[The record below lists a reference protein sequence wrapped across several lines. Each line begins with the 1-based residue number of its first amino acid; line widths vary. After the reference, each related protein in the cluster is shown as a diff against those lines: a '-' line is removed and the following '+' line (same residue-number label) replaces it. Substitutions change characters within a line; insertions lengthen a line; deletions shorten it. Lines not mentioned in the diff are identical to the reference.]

1 MRFGTE
7 VQWRVYRQISPQEH
21 QFIIEGFDFIYVL
34 MLVLLLSLLP
44 ICLLGNSLST
54 WMFLNTLQL
63 IAHMPLLNTL
73 MPANLH
79 LFLAKYLDFVRLSPA
94 NLF

>member
-1 MRFGTE
+1 
-7 VQWRVYRQISPQEH
+7 
-21 QFIIEGFDFIYVL
+21 
-34 MLVLLLSLLP
+34 
-44 ICLLGNSLST
+44 
-54 WMFLNTLQL
+54 MFLNTLQL

-94 NLF
+94 GLLEDNFTALERNDPAI